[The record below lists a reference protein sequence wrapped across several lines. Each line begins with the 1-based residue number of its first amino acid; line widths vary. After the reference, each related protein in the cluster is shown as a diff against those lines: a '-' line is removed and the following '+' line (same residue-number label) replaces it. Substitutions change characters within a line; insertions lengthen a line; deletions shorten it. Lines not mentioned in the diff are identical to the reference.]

1 MGVGD
6 EIFLMIIS
14 KKKSFVVIS
23 LTRQKMIFQTK
34 SKVCLL
40 SLTKTGM
47 RWGSFFGKQVI
58 WEGGSSIANIVNIIL
73 IIKKIIPIF
82 LCQVQ
87 KFNYRRMLRFFY
99 FHNSFIPKYGQTP
112 LWMDDHHLSYI
123 AKIVI
128 KTLIGE

>member
-47 RWGSFFGKQVI
+47 R
-58 WEGGSSIANIVNIIL
+58 
-73 IIKKIIPIF
+73 
-82 LCQVQ
+82 
-87 KFNYRRMLRFFY
+87 
-99 FHNSFIPKYGQTP
+99 
-112 LWMDDHHLSYI
+112 
-123 AKIVI
+123 
-128 KTLIGE
+128 